1 MSITYFCNSANYFIS
16 FSLVWKFNLGIYFI
30 FGNLFEERLTTLQD
44 TVLHYAF
51 KTDPI
56 NYAI

>member
-16 FSLVWKFNLGIYFI
+16 LSLVWKFNLGIYFI
-30 FGNLFEERLTTLQD
+30 FNNLFEERLTTVQY

-51 KTDPI
+51 KTDTI
-56 NYAI
+56 NYVI